1 MKKAGRKTQKN
12 PETADLII
20 GSEGVAAENRTSRL
34 RTRAAWMYYVE
45 QMTQNDIAEALGVGR
60 VTIVRLLADAR
71 ARNEVKITIEGKLAS
86 LTSLEVELEKTFG
99 LDRAI
104 VAPSLHPTSILSRQ
118 SVPPRAPIFPKR
130 CSTA

>member
-1 MKKAGRKTQKN
+1 MKKAGKKTQKN
-12 PETADLII
+12 PEAADLII

-71 ARNEVKITIEGKLAS
+71 ARNEVKLRLRAS
-86 LTSLEVELEKTFG
+86 WQV
-99 LDRAI
+99 
-104 VAPSLHPTSILSRQ
+104 
-118 SVPPRAPIFPKR
+118 
-130 CSTA
+130 

>member
-12 PETADLII
+12 QETADLII

-104 VAPSLHPTSILSRQ
+104 VAPSLRPTSILSPQ

>member
-1 MKKAGRKTQKN
+1 MKKAGKKTQKN

-60 VTIVRLLADAR
+60 VTI
-71 ARNEVKITIEGKLAS
+71 
-86 LTSLEVELEKTFG
+86 
-99 LDRAI
+99 
-104 VAPSLHPTSILSRQ
+104 
-118 SVPPRAPIFPKR
+118 
-130 CSTA
+130 STLR